1 MTCIEFN
8 ALSML
13 RWRWMQKKEVCVHRS
28 TLVAATVQRKIKTK
42 QTLFIILANI
52 FALYVSP
59 FLLMPLT
66 EVKVLKSAS
75 QCFRFKSLVHSI
87 CCDTRKSW
95 TRSCVSFSK
104 WNHSLFAWTW
114 FSCFGEKKQ
123 TFKRFSVPAALML
136 CQCWC
141 AFSHLLEW
149 VFSESSKSFY
159 SQKVNVQCMCTLYM
173 YSSYVNAPC
182 KAIKILCVFKGLV
195 INNFFSTNLFMP
207 LPLIWVYLCAP
218 GFHYFSVWIYWHQ
231 ANKPTPNA
239 AQSKW
244 FFEKFICSFLNF
256 NYVKVKEKIP
266 MLTSPFFE
274 AQTMQYSSP

>member
-1 MTCIEFN
+1 MACNEFN

-123 TFKRFSVPAALML
+123 TFKRFSVPAALILIFAHAVPVLMRFF
-136 CQCWC
+136 
-141 AFSHLLEW
+141 AF
-149 VFSESSKSFY
+149 VG
-159 SQKVNVQCMCTLYM
+159 V
-173 YSSYVNAPC
+173 
-182 KAIKILCVFKGLV
+182 
-195 INNFFSTNLFMP
+195 
-207 LPLIWVYLCAP
+207 
-218 GFHYFSVWIYWHQ
+218 GF
-231 ANKPTPNA
+231 
-239 AQSKW
+239 
-244 FFEKFICSFLNF
+244 FLNQVKAF
-256 NYVKVKEKIP
+256 IAKRLMCSVCVHCTCIAATSTHHAKPSKYYVFLKASSSTIFFDQFIHAP
-266 MLTSPFFE
+266 STHLSLSMCSRLSLFFRLNLLTSGQ
-274 AQTMQYSSP
+274 QTYTKRCTK

>member
-1 MTCIEFN
+1 
-8 ALSML
+8 ML
-13 RWRWMQKKEVCVHRS
+13 CTFHRFCSCHWLKWKYWNRLLNRFVLNLIFISSVATRGKVGPEAVFLFRNEIIHCSLEHGFHVLEKKNRHLKGFRC
-28 TLVAATVQRKIKTK
+28 QR
-42 QTLFIILANI
+42 
-52 FALYVSP
+52 
-59 FLLMPLT
+59 
-66 EVKVLKSAS
+66 
-75 QCFRFKSLVHSI
+75 
-87 CCDTRKSW
+87 
-95 TRSCVSFSK
+95 RSCCASVDA
-104 WNHSLFAWTW
+104 LF
-114 FSCFGEKKQ
+114 
-123 TFKRFSVPAALML
+123 RI
-136 CQCWC
+136 CWSG
-141 AFSHLLEW
+141 F
-149 VFSESSKSFY
+149 FSESSKSFY

-173 YSSYVNAPC
+173 YSSYVSATC